1 MEIIIKE
8 GFDFAFKPDACERC
22 TGKCCSGEPGRIWL
36 NQQEILQIS
45 TLLQIHPIDYIQKYL
60 NRFENSF
67 SIKERFAEDGF
78 ECVFFDVSQ
87 KRCSIY
93 TVRPFQCRTYPFWE
107 HFRQKSEQAM
117 RECPGVIMEGVEE
130 HEDGVSSGK
139 ELLKNPP

>member
-1 MEIIIKE
+1 MGIILKE
-8 GFDFAFKPDACERC
+8 GFDFAFKPDACMTC

-45 TLLQIHPIDYIQKYL
+45 TLLQINPIDYIQKYL
-60 NRFENSF
+60 NRFENRF

-78 ECVFFDVSQ
+78 ECVFFDGSQ

-107 HFRQKSEQAM
+107 HFRQNSEQAM

-130 HEDGVSSGK
+130 HADGVSSGK